1 MNKFF
6 RILSLIF
13 LALIFLGSFIIVVVR
28 FMYGSEDLDD
38 FDVTMISICGIT
50 ALLAMGSF
58 FYHIKRLRRSARR
71 KKTSET
77 DALLD
82 DHLVTREVQKQK
94 IPLLLRVANIFCGLW
109 AAIITIMS
117 LDEAFSPYTSQDLQ
131 LFFLALVAMFGYLF
145 IYNIVGSLAHFIKHG
160 N

>member
-1 MNKFF
+1 MTKFF

-13 LALIFLGSFIIVVVR
+13 LALILLGSFTIVVVR
-28 FMYGSEDLDD
+28 FIYGSQDLDD

-50 ALLAMGSF
+50 ALLTMGSF
-58 FYHIKRLRRSARR
+58 LYHAKRLKRRARQ
-71 KKTSET
+71 KKASET
-77 DALLD
+77 EALLD
-82 DHLVTREVQKQK
+82 DHLITREVREQR

-109 AAIITIMS
+109 AAIITIIS
-117 LDEAFSPYTSQDLQ
+117 LNEAFSPYTSQGLQ
-131 LFFLALVAMFGYLF
+131 IFFLALVAMFGYLF